1 MGSDHCLHG
10 IALAK
15 QAVVTVMI
23 ACDKKSRVIAMEGYS
38 LIELMVVV
46 AIIGI
51 LASVGI
57 PTYQEWNNQYQ
68 LRQAVTQIGNTL
80 TLSRMAA
87 MNRDK
92 LVTVTLASVGGTVT
106 LGAADS
112 ANRVVSPDQTMQSA
126 VTGIV
131 SVPAPDPPAGPITV
145 QFSPRGIRSN
155 PIGTVDLLIMVSN
168 VNGLQYS
175 LVVKPTGKVK
185 WCPAS
190 VCV

>member
-1 MGSDHCLHG
+1 MV
-10 IALAK
+10 A
-15 QAVVTVMI
+15 VMI
-23 ACDKKSRVIAMEGYS
+23 ALDKKSKVIAMDGYS

-51 LASVGI
+51 LASLGI
-57 PTYQEWNNQYQ
+57 PTYREWNTQYQ

-92 LVTVTLASVGGTVT
+92 IVTVTLASAGGTVT

-112 ANRVVSPDQTMQSA
+112 ANSVILPDQTMQSA
-126 VTGIV
+126 ITGVV
-131 SVPAPDPPAGPITV
+131 SVPPPNPPAGPITV

-155 PIGTVDLLIMVSN
+155 PIGTADLLITVSN

>member
-1 MGSDHCLHG
+1 
-10 IALAK
+10 
-15 QAVVTVMI
+15 MI
-23 ACDKKSRVIAMEGYS
+23 AFDKKNRVIAMNGYS

-51 LASVGI
+51 LASLGI
-57 PTYQEWNNQYQ
+57 PTYREWNNQYQ

-92 LVTVTLASVGGTVT
+92 IVTVTLTNVGGTVT
-106 LGAADS
+106 LGAGDS
-112 ANRVVSPDQTMQSA
+112 ANDVVSPGQTMQSA
-126 VTGIV
+126 ITAVV
-131 SVPAPDPPAGPITV
+131 SVPPPNPPAGPITV

-155 PIGTVDLLIMVSN
+155 PIGTADLLITVSN
-168 VNGLQYS
+168 ISGLQYS